1 MTHATEPDLGPLTWV
16 KGEIDAAL
24 GRAREI
30 LERGCAGSEAAGLQ
44 FAQSHLHQVRGALD
58 IVGLDGLTL
67 FTDALEQLLGAMARG
82 EVPADAARHA
92 LALRALAMVGNYLEE
107 LADGHTIPGALGDI
121 SNVVGTYVRRSERMH
136 EKMLLAIRELGT
148 TIAAGFA
155 KLDATLA

>member
-67 FTDALEQLLGAMARG
+67 FTDPGPGVRLQWRPESQ
-82 EVPADAARHA
+82 ADIID
-92 LALRALAMVGNYLEE
+92 N
-107 LADGHTIPGALGDI
+107 LGD
-121 SNVVGTYVRRSERMH
+121 Y
-136 EKMLLAIRELGT
+136 IR
-148 TIAAGFA
+148 AV
-155 KLDATLA
+155 

>member
-67 FTDALEQLLGAMARG
+67 FTDTLEQLLGANVTQVTVQQIDLVNDTTLVDVRYQASVRTPTPGLRTPAR
-82 EVPADAARHA
+82 AAQP
-92 LALRALAMVGNYLEE
+92 E
-107 LADGHTIPGALGDI
+107 L
-121 SNVVGTYVRRSERMH
+121 SR
-136 EKMLLAIRELGT
+136 
-148 TIAAGFA
+148 
-155 KLDATLA
+155 

>member
-67 FTDALEQLLGAMARG
+67 FTDTLEQLLGAMARG

-107 LADGHTIPGALGDI
+107 LADGAPDQPL
-121 SNVVGTYVRRSERMH
+121 R
-136 EKMLLAIRELGT
+136 LAARYLEL
-148 TIAAGFA
+148 AAARGQQ
-155 KLDATLA
+155 DASAADLFHPDLAR